1 MKKFKKIAFLNLK
14 IEETG
19 GIEILKCFF
28 CAHTSNTAEEK
39 CEHMAKEHSFYIPS
53 LDHVSDLEGL
63 LKFLGIKL
71 GVYHVCFWCSSK
83 CYRDLL
89 SVQRHMADKGH
100 QKLKFDGDTLIEYA
114 DFYSFGDDEDD
125 ETIDDEYDIVNRSA
139 LNESRLSKISN
150 RSEDD
155 DGTINGD
162 SYDEEMFELCL
173 PSGARIGHRSLFRYY
188 KQSFGHRN
196 LEMKQRSNVSL
207 RDKYK
212 AIALGGAYTRKISF
226 ENLIL

>member
-1 MKKFKKIAFLNLK
+1 
-14 IEETG
+14 
-19 GIEILKCFF
+19 
-28 CAHTSNTAEEK
+28 
-39 CEHMAKEHSFYIPS
+39 MAKEHSFYIPS

-100 QKLKFDGDTLIEYA
+100 QKLKFEGDTLIEYA
-114 DFYSFGDDEDD
+114 DFYSFGDDDD
-125 ETIDDEYDIVNRSA
+125 EETIDDEYDIVNKSA
-139 LNESRLSKISN
+139 LSESRLSKIS
-150 RSEDD
+150 SDED
-155 DGTINGD
+155 NGD

-196 LEMKQRSNVSL
+196 LEMKQRNNISIK
-207 RDKYK
+207 DKYK
-212 AIALGGAYTRKISF
+212 AIALGGTYTRKF
-226 ENLIL
+226 YF